1 MAKTIL
7 RITRHPLDADR
18 LDFLKGVFGDDVK
31 VVSEDLQYGNDPVEA
46 VQALIQRLKDSGEE
60 VVAVEAIAPFPVLM
74 KLVDGRRDLGV
85 TLIRAQFARGEGGR
99 AIVTGRDAQD
109 RDILKF
115 SCYEELL
122 RIEFD
127 TKPLVA
133 R

>member
-31 VVSEDLQYGNDPVEA
+31 IVSEDLQYGDNPVEE
-46 VQALIQRLKDSGEE
+46 VKALIQRFADSGEE

-85 TLIRAQFARGEGGR
+85 TLIRVQFARDAGGR
-99 AIVTGRDAQD
+99 AIVTGKDAQD

-115 SCYEELL
+115 FCYEELL